1 MAKLYA
7 GTSGWAY
14 PNWKPAFYP
23 PKLPQKSFLNYY
35 ASRLN
40 AVEVNY
46 TFRHMASEKS
56 LRNWIAETPD
66 GFRFC
71 LKAHQGITHIK
82 KLKGTQEIV
91 SRFLVSLEP
100 LLRAGKL
107 GPALFQLPPNFK
119 ANTEIL
125 GEFLGSLPRTLRCAF
140 EFRHESWFAD
150 AVFQTLR
157 EHNAALCVA
166 ESEDLTTPD
175 VCTADF
181 CYYRLRK
188 PEYSEAERRQIGEKM
203 GQHVAH
209 ARDVFAFFKHEETPE
224 GALYAA
230 ELLRVAAEQAVVEP
244 VKQASGM

>member
-1 MAKLYA
+1 MATIHA

-23 PKLPQKSFLNYY
+23 AKLPQKSFLNYY

-56 LRNWIAETPD
+56 LQNWIGETPAE
-66 GFRFC
+66 FRFC
-71 LKAHQGITHIK
+71 LKAHQAITHIGR
-82 KLKGTQEIV
+82 LKNTEELV
-91 SRFLVSLEP
+91 KRFLASLEP

-119 ANTEIL
+119 ADPALL
-125 GEFLGSLPRTLRCAF
+125 GGFLGGLPRAMCCAF
-140 EFRHESWFAD
+140 EFRHQSWFSG
-150 AVFQTLR
+150 AVYDMLR
-157 EHNAALCVA
+157 RHNAALCVA
-166 ESEDLTTPD
+166 ESEDMAVPD
-175 VCTADF
+175 VCTASF

-188 PEYSEAERRQIGEKM
+188 PEYSSQERQQIGEKM
-203 GQHVAH
+203 RQHIAEG
-209 ARDVFAFFKHEETPE
+209 RDAFVFFKHEDTPE

-230 ELLRVAAEQAVVEP
+230 ELLEESPAEPARR
-244 VKQASGM
+244 ASGL